1 VLASS
6 VTETD
11 LGAALRAARA
21 QGRKT
26 LDEPSGKAILA
37 SFDIRVP
44 AFRVVRSNGDLDAIK
59 GELRPPYVLKV
70 VSAEVV
76 HKSDFG
82 AVKVGL
88 KDEFELNSALDAMRA
103 TLEGRGIRADCW
115 MVEEMVP
122 AGLECVIGGVVDP
135 EFGPMVMV
143 GLGGILVEL
152 MGDVAFRICPIEKVD
167 AVEML
172 RELRGAALFRGARGR
187 EPASFD
193 ALVDALLKVGGKN
206 GVLMGCA
213 DAVSEIDVN
222 PIIVTRDAAIAVDAR
237 FILTPLA

>member
-1 VLASS
+1 
-6 VTETD
+6 
-11 LGAALRAARA
+11 
-21 QGRKT
+21 
-26 LDEPSGKAILA
+26 
-37 SFDIRVP
+37 
-44 AFRVVRSNGDLDAIK
+44 
-59 GELRPPYVLKV
+59 
-70 VSAEVV
+70 
-76 HKSDFG
+76 
-82 AVKVGL
+82 
-88 KDEFELNSALDAMRA
+88 
-103 TLEGRGIRADCW
+103 
-115 MVEEMVP
+115 
-122 AGLECVIGGVVDP
+122 
-135 EFGPMVMV
+135 MVMA